1 MFAARPL
8 DLAPGATLYRVS
20 MSRSGMLV
28 SELAK
33 RTGTTRKAL
42 RLYEASGLIAPA
54 ARTAAGYRMFGAD
67 AVPLVSFIL
76 KARHA
81 GFTIAEIRD
90 IVKIRR
96 SGRTPC
102 AHVRALIDTKLTN
115 IDRALANLE
124 AARDELAAMRK
135 SWRAVTTANAAVCP
149 HIERIRAI
157 RQKEVKR

>member
-1 MFAARPL
+1 M
-8 DLAPGATLYRVS
+8 
-20 MSRSGMLV
+20 

-42 RLYEASGLIAPA
+42 RLYEASGLIAPDS
-54 ARTAAGYRMFGAD
+54 RTHAGYRMFGAD
-67 AVPLVSFIL
+67 AVPLVSFIV

-115 IDRALANLE
+115 IDRALSDLK
-124 AARDELAAMRK
+124 AAREELASMRR
-135 SWRAVTTANAAVCP
+135 SWRTLATRNGSVCP
-149 HIERIRAI
+149 HIERISPI
-157 RQKEVKR
+157 R

>member
-1 MFAARPL
+1 VREKPL
-8 DLAPGATLYRVS
+8 ELAPGATLYLVS
-20 MSRSGMLV
+20 MSRSGILV

-67 AVPLVSFIL
+67 AVPLVGFIL

-90 IVKIRR
+90 IVKIRE
-96 SGRTPC
+96 SGRAPC

-115 IDRALANLE
+115 IERAIANLK
-124 AARDELAAMRK
+124 AARGELTAMRK
-135 SWRAVTTANAAVCP
+135 SWRTVATSHAAVCP
-149 HIERIRAI
+149 HIERIRPI
-157 RQKEVKR
+157 RQKEVTR